1 MKNKFK
7 NIKTP
12 KFFSKIKDKFK
23 SSKFF
28 SNKKV
33 SLKTMLTIYFLLF
46 VIVPTSVVGLYS
58 YNKSSANM
66 EKKISSELSLL
77 NENLVKDM
85 TGEMDKIEL
94 IGNTFQTSSKIRS
107 FLRMGYGGSAVQLF
121 LRDYF
126 TGLDD
131 ISNGVFV
138 TDEKGEILV
147 SNNGKF
153 NGQKIGNKEYFIK
166 FLNKKEKYWS
176 RVTNFAKVDNKV
188 LVYLVPIKEDDKI
201 KGAVGLTLNFNKVS
215 KIINERKT
223 GKTGYSFLI
232 DKKGTLLAYKDKEKL
247 FNTRLDIPY
256 ELLSQMQNNKQ
267 GYSTY
272 KDGTEKFIVFNQ
284 ANDGK
289 WIIGTIIEQSEI
301 MKPVK
306 DVLNKTVIAIILFV
320 ILGIIM
326 SYFIS
331 SSILKSLE
339 DILDKINKFKKGLL
353 NIHVES
359 KRSKEID
366 DLASGFNTMA
376 ENVKI
381 LIKDIDSAVIK
392 VKDVTDNVY
401 NISDDLNMSSKEVA
415 SAIETVAEGATSQ
428 SEQMA
433 ESKNDIDKLSNRLDD
448 IMDKSENTL
457 DFSKDMKKK
466 SQKGQ
471 KSLEKLDEG
480 ISKTTQS
487 SKNIAKR
494 VETLTEKS
502 SKIENILGSI
512 EDISEQ
518 TNLLALNASI
528 EAARAGEHGKGF
540 AVVAKEIRK
549 LAEES
554 SESTQQIK
562 KIIDEIQKTIYETNN
577 EVKDSEE
584 VVNVI
589 NEDIEDAKISFTKIN
604 TSIKEVIKNIN
615 SLNSDIES
623 IDTLQGHVKDG
634 ILDINE
640 ISQDFVSTT
649 EEVSATAEEQSNS
662 TVYVNEKLDEL
673 NELISSL
680 KKSIN
685 KFDLD

>member
-1 MKNKFK
+1 MKEKFK
-7 NIKTP
+7 KVKIG
-12 KFFSKIKDKFK
+12 KFFSKIKGKFK
-23 SSKFF
+23 LPKFF
-28 SNKKV
+28 SNKKM

-85 TGEMDKIEL
+85 TGEMEKIEL
-94 IGNTFQTSSKIRS
+94 IGNTFKTSSKIRS
-107 FLRMGYGGSAVQLF
+107 YLKMGYGKSSVQIF

-147 SNNGKF
+147 SNNGVF
-153 NGQKIGNKEYFIK
+153 DGQKIGNKEYFIK
-166 FLNKKEKYWS
+166 FLNDKENYWS
-176 RVTNFAKVDNKV
+176 RVTNFSKIDNKV
-188 LVYLVPIKEDDKI
+188 LVYLVPIKENDEI

-256 ELLSQMQNNKQ
+256 ELLSKMQNNKK

-272 KDGTEKFIVFNQ
+272 NDGVEKFIVYNQ
-284 ANDGK
+284 ANDGQ
-289 WIIGTIIEQSEI
+289 WIIGTIIDQSEI

-320 ILGIIM
+320 ILGIIL

-359 KRSKEID
+359 KRSKEIN

-376 ENVKI
+376 KNVKS

-401 NISDDLNMSSKEVA
+401 SISDDLNMSSKEVA

-448 IMDKSENTL
+448 IMNKSENTL
-457 DFSKDMKKK
+457 NFSKDMRKK

-471 KSLEKLDEG
+471 KSLDKLDEG
-480 ISKTTQS
+480 ISKTTKS

-502 SKIENILGSI
+502 SKIENILESI
-512 EDISEQ
+512 ENISDQ

-562 KIIDEIQKTIYETNN
+562 TIIEEIQNTIYETNS
-577 EVKDSEE
+577 EVKSSEK
-584 VVNVI
+584 VVNII
-589 NEDIEDAKISFTKIN
+589 NEDIEDAKSSFAKIN
-604 TSIKEVIKNIN
+604 TAIKEVIKNIN
-615 SLNSDIES
+615 SLNLDIES
-623 IDTLQGHVKDG
+623 IDTLQEHVKDG

-649 EEVSATAEEQSNS
+649 EEVSATAQEQSDS
-662 TVYVNEKLDEL
+662 TIYVNEKLDEL
-673 NELISSL
+673 NELINRL

-685 KFDLD
+685 KFDL